1 MYNCMYKGWVKAP
14 NLDHVTGSPH
24 RHLRDAMRCRLLL
37 SHQVADL
44 LVAVEGVAGKGS
56 AVRS

>member
-1 MYNCMYKGWVKAP
+1 
-14 NLDHVTGSPH
+14 
-24 RHLRDAMRCRLLL
+24 MRCRLLL

-56 AVRS
+56 AVRSLVPPDGTAAHAHVLDTVRIKE